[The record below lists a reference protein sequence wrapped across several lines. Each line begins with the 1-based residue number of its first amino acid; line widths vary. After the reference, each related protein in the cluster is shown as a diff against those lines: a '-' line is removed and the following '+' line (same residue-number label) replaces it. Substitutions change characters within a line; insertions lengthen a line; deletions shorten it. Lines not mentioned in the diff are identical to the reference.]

1 MKEHAGRVAV
11 LLTMLLG
18 AALVLLSIEWPMPV
32 SAHKILA
39 AELAKQSITLN
50 YRAAT
55 FDLMGNIRLA
65 GVDGRAQGLLEFTAR
80 QILLRP
86 AWGGGFLLVFDKG
99 ELHTGFFQLPIP
111 ETIQFSG
118 GLRQKGVRTSFRE
131 LRLRAKSLVMLLH
144 GDYTPERKIPS
155 SAKPAPAALSMGE
168 GELTKP
174 EKAFAAFLASLCN
187 DNQLWV
193 GDVQLRPGGGQLTL
207 AGARLNVDQFSA
219 QAPILQVDYP
229 LRRLFVSADSFG
241 VGSGLLKD
249 VSVLYDA
256 DEGALWR
263 VVAQSASYEQL
274 NAQGIS
280 LSGRWPIALLADKS
294 AASDIE
300 GCAQLAAG
308 ATVSV
313 AEGTLSPLSA
323 RLYGRAPS
331 ELLEQFGLKLETK
344 KPGRFAA
351 RLRDQ
356 TLFFNFSTDAG
367 RFYDLDYYALS
378 TRGRLTLTGAQID
391 RFKMSAPGGQARGS
405 LTYDFASKEASYT
418 LVGKIDPLSLPWF
431 GPEWNKAFEPLRGA
445 QPWAAMSLRVK
456 PGANAQATGIAGV
469 VEKHH
474 YQTLDLD
481 KTLATY
487 HFDDRQ
493 SKIDFHTFSQDEQAT
508 GQLSFRPVF
517 SGTLQG
523 RMLPVSLAK
532 AYLPQTPE
540 VLKHLYFASLPDIQ
554 AQLGA
559 GGYTIQAQT
568 PDAVRFYSLDFDGL
582 KATVSSQ
589 DGLIK
594 VDPVEF
600 GFSGGRGGLTAQ
612 VNTDERGYGT
622 VWVRDA
628 RLGEWGLLGP
638 LSEMFKFTALKF
650 NSLDGSFT
658 LEPDRL
664 NIDSLSLWGNEHAAQ
679 ARGSINTADKTLD
692 LAVKLKTLGGSRPT
706 LGLLAPIVQ
715 PFTSLM
721 EARLSGP
728 LDKPVWK
735 VQLSSPFAQ

>member
-1 MKEHAGRVAV
+1 MKAHAGRVAV
-11 LLTMLLG
+11 LLALLLG
-18 AALVLLSIEWPMPV
+18 AALALLSIEWPMPV
-32 SAHKILA
+32 SAHKILT

-55 FDLMGNIRLA
+55 FDLMGNVRLS

-118 GLRQKGVRTSFRE
+118 GLRQKNGRTTFRE

-144 GDYTPERKIPS
+144 GDYTPEHKT
-155 SAKPAPAALSMGE
+155 AATAPTSVPLSLNE

-174 EKAFAAFLASLCN
+174 EKALAAFLASLCN
-187 DNQLWV
+187 DTQLWV

-207 AGARLNVDQFSA
+207 AGPRLKVEGITA
-219 QAPILQVDYP
+219 EAPVVRVDYP
-229 LRRLFVSADSFG
+229 LNRIFLSADSL
-241 VGSGLLKD
+241 GLGPAQLRD
-249 VSVLYDA
+249 VSLLYDA
-256 DEGALWR
+256 KEGALWR
-263 VVAQSASYEQL
+263 AVAQSAAYQNIE
-274 NAQGIS
+274 ARGIS
-280 LSGRWPIALLADKS
+280 LSARWPIAQLADKS

-300 GCAQLAAG
+300 GCAQLAPG
-308 ATVSV
+308 ATVTLT
-313 AEGTLSPLSA
+313 EGSLSPLSA
-323 RLYGRAPS
+323 RLYGKVPS
-331 ELLEQFGLKLETK
+331 DLLAEFGLKLETQK
-344 KPGRFAA
+344 FGQFSA

-356 TLFFNFSTDAG
+356 TLFFNFSTGAG
-367 RFYDLDYYALS
+367 RFYDLDYSALS
-378 TRGRLTLTGAQID
+378 TRGRLTVTGAQID
-391 RFKMSAPGGQARGS
+391 RFKISGPSGMARGS
-405 LTYDFASKEASYT
+405 LRYNFADKEAQYT
-418 LVGKIDPLSLPWF
+418 LVGKIDPASLPWF
-431 GPEWNKAFEPLRGA
+431 GPEWNKAFEPMSGI
-445 QPWAAMSLRVK
+445 QPWAALALRVK
-456 PGANAQATGIAGV
+456 PGTNANALGIAGTHQV
-469 VEKHH
+469 HH
-474 YQTLDLD
+474 YHQLSLDR
-481 KTLATY
+481 TFAAY
-487 HFDDRQ
+487 RFDERANE
-493 SKIDFHTFSQDEQAT
+493 IRFHTFSHDEDAT
-508 GQLSFRPVF
+508 GQLSFRPAF

-523 RMLPVSLAK
+523 RILPTSLAK
-532 AYLPQTPE
+532 AYLPETPE
-540 VLKHLYFASLPDIQ
+540 VLKHLYFASLPQ
-554 AQLGA
+554 VRAQLGS
-559 GGYTIQAQT
+559 GGYAIQAQT

-594 VDPVEF
+594 IDPVEF

-612 VNTDERGYGT
+612 VNADERGYGT

-638 LSEMFKFTALKF
+638 LSEMFKFTSLKF

-679 ARGSINTADKTLD
+679 ARGNINTADKTLD
-692 LAVKLKTLGGSRPT
+692 LSVKLKTLGGSRPT